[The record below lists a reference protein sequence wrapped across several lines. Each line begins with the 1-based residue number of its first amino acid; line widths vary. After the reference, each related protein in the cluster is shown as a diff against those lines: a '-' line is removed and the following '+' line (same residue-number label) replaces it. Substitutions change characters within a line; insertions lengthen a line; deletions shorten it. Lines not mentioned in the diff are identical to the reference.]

1 MKIVS
6 SCIYD
11 LKIKSR
17 MDEIKTVTVEFLSF
31 LFLFHNCFILNLKKY
46 TSISCNDVGMFHFD
60 TFMNYNLI
68 FHLILLADHEN
79 SKLSLNKGIL
89 IKRKIEY
96 YSLKLHVCPLVKH
109 TNRDEV
115 KCEIYSCALVH
126 LKWSVKVKQRNH
138 KHCLRKKVLLT
149 LVLPIHKLSHS
160 NI

>member
-79 SKLSLNKGIL
+79 FKLSLNKGIL

-96 YSLKLHVCPLVKH
+96 YSLKLHV
-109 TNRDEV
+109 
-115 KCEIYSCALVH
+115 H
-126 LKWSVKVKQRNH
+126 LSNIQTGMKWSAKFTVVR
-138 KHCLRKKVLLT
+138 LFTWSEV
-149 LVLPIHKLSHS
+149 
-160 NI
+160 